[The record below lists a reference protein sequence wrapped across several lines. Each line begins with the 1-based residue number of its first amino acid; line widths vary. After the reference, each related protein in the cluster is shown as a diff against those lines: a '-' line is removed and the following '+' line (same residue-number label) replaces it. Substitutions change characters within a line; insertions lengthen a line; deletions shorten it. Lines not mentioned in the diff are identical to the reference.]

1 MWVKCKGKHHSPI
14 FDKATKI
21 LLTASSFS
29 ATYPVVLIEIEVV
42 KCQALIK
49 TGAGTSYASST
60 LINRINKKPI
70 RTEAKKIETLMNTNT
85 RKIPVVKL

>member
-14 FDKATKI
+14 CDKATKI

-29 ATYPVVLIEIEVV
+29 VTYPVVLLELEVV

-49 TGAGTSYASST
+49 TGAGASYASST

-70 RTEAKKIETLMNTNT
+70 RTETKKIETLMSTNT